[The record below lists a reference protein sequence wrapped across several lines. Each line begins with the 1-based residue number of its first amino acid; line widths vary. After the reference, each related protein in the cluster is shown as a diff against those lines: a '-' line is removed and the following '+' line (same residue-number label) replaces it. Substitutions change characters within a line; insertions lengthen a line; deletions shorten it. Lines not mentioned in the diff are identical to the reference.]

1 MNQKWYG
8 SLNNRLEENKMFCN
22 KIEKG
27 TLLTEYLYSD
37 KHAYEVVEV
46 LNQKHVKVRELDHI
60 KKEGSNNYD
69 NEWTLISNPKK
80 PIRELKFR
88 YGKWNW
94 VRKFTKESINDLLFI
109 PEKIAKD
116 LQTKDTSI
124 QYSPTNVSFGIGEY
138 YYDYTY

>member
-8 SLNNRLEENKMFCN
+8 SLNNRLEENKKFCD

-46 LNQKHVKVRELDHI
+46 LNQKHVKVRKLDPI
-60 KKEGSNNYD
+60 KKKGSDNYD